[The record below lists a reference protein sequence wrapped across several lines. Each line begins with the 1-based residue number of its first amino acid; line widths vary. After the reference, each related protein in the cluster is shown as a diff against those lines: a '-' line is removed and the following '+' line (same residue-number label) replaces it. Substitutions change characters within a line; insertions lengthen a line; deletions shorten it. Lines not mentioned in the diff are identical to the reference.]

1 MPNKPIITINVND
14 DQFKAFTE
22 LFDKHQE
29 KVQALPKEWEKISGT
44 ASEGSE
50 AMAAAIATV
59 TAGLMEAGKHA
70 HLLSSHLH
78 SASEAQ
84 RQFGVASRQG
94 AVHMHSMAKDAKTL
108 ADRVFGIGK
117 FLFKVGVLG
126 GASGLLGGFGLDKL
140 AQSAVS
146 NQRGARSL
154 GLSTGQ
160 YRAFGTD
167 FGRYVDPSALE
178 NIANAKNDYLGRI
191 WLQRATGMSADAI
204 QSQDAGTLAG
214 SLAMKAHDWWKKT
227 PAAQRTSTNLQTAG
241 FTELG
246 FSLDDMRRLGAASK
260 EELAQAQRQYQ
271 ADSKRLNITD
281 RSTDALFTFRRDVL
295 LAGQSLET
303 ALSRRLAQLGPSLG
317 GLITVLEKDAEI
329 LINKIFTPQH
339 VQAIEHGVDQFT
351 KFLGSDVFKKDMDT
365 FLGALDAVASALWKF
380 AKWLAPNSG
389 LTDPNAPGSSS
400 TNSPAMKAEAP
411 TGIDYWR
418 NPDNGNPKSLLWH
431 AGNYK
436 KLIPARL
443 PTMLLPANE
452 REYMGPYYENVNPD
466 TSKGQQNLAWLA
478 SVEKAHHL
486 PKGLLSSVINTESSF
501 NKHAISP
508 AGAEGAMQ
516 LLPSVQKQYGVKDP
530 FNFKQNVEGGAQY
543 LEDLSKR
550 FHDDLRKALAGYNW
564 GPNRKALN
572 SDASDWESKINPGV
586 EAYVNKV
593 MAGAGLG
600 KPIKVEVHM
609 HNKTGTNVAVSANA
623 ARL

>member
-1 MPNKPIITINVND
+1 MPNKPIITIQVND
-14 DQFKAFTE
+14 DQFKAFSE

-29 KVQALPKEWEKISGT
+29 KVQALPKDWEKISGS

-59 TAGLMEAGKHA
+59 TTGLMEAGKHA

-94 AVHMHSMAKDAKTL
+94 AVHMHSMAKDAKTV

-214 SLAMKAHDWWKKT
+214 SLAMKAHDWWDKT

-281 RSTDALFTFRRDVL
+281 RSTDALFTFRRDLL

-303 ALSRRLAQLGPSLG
+303 AFSRRLAQLGPSLG

-389 LTDPNAPGSSS
+389 LTDPNASPS
-400 TNSPAMKAEAP
+400 SPAPIAALKPTTEGVRQATWVAEKYNDIVSGKSHLAAKDSVIAGLLRSYSVSH
-411 TGIDYWR
+411 GIE
-418 NPDNGNPKSLLWH
+418 PALLH
-431 AGNYK
+431 ESPQYK
-436 KLIPARL
+436 RAFSELESANRL
-443 PTMLLPANE
+443 PAGILSALGAAESGFDPKAKSN
-452 REYMGPYYENVNPD
+452 
-466 TSKGQQNLAWLA
+466 KGAQ
-478 SVEKAHHL
+478 
-486 PKGLLSSVINTESSF
+486 GL
-501 NKHAISP
+501 
-508 AGAEGAMQ
+508 MQ
-516 LLPSVQKQYGVKDP
+516 LMPAVSKALGVQNPYDPMQSAMGGSVL
-530 FNFKQNVEGGAQY
+530 FKQLQGRYHG
-543 LEDLSKR
+543 
-550 FHDDLRKALAGYNW
+550 DLRKEIAAWNWNPRSLDADIRKNGENWENHAPKETRDFIERVMRNLAQIQ
-564 GPNRKALN
+564 R
-572 SDASDWESKINPGV
+572 EQ
-586 EAYVNKV
+586 
-593 MAGAGLG
+593 
-600 KPIKVEVHM
+600 PIKVEVHVT
-609 HNKTGTNVAVSANA
+609 NKTGTNVAVSANA